1 MSASADLAPDLAL
14 PSLDVRALARRAA
27 LPAGLLAVAVTL
39 VVAAGGPLQAFA
51 DALARALDADPRWV
65 AAAAVFELA
74 SFGGY
79 IALLWLVGRRATR
92 RLDLRSS
99 AQVTLGGAAATRLLP
114 TGGAGGAAMT
124 LWALRR
130 AGLGARGAARTLLT
144 FLVLLYAVFFGSI
157 AVAGGV
163 LALGLVDGYSGPL
176 ALTAVPAAGAT
187 LAIAIA
193 LGLAYAARRG
203 IGVEP
208 APVAGAGRAARVYA
222 VVRSAPGVLGSAVGD
237 ALGIVRSADPR
248 LLGALAWWGFDA
260 AVLWSMLNAFGSPPA
275 LAVVV
280 LAYFVGQVANTIPV
294 PGAASGGLV
303 GVLLAFGVDAELA
316 LGSVLAYRA
325 VAIWLPTPI
334 GLVALSGLRRTVGR
348 WAHEDEAAAPAA
360 AEAVPAAG
368 GAGGAPIPEVVPPR
382 PVPAAAGARPIP
394 VFAGARALSA
404 AHGGPCPDCVLPAA
418 A

>member
-92 RLDLRSS
+92 RLDLRAS

-157 AVAGGV
+157 AVAGGA
-163 LALGLVDGYSGPL
+163 LALGLVDGYSGPV

-208 APVAGAGRAARVYA
+208 ARSRARAGRRASTPSCAAPPASSGRRSATRSGSCARPIRACSARWPGGASTRPCCGRCSTRSAARRRWPSWCSPTSSGRSPTRSRSRA
-222 VVRSAPGVLGSAVGD
+222 PRAAGWSACCWPSASTPSSRSAPCSPTAPW
-237 ALGIVRSADPR
+237 RS
-248 LLGALAWWGFDA
+248 
-260 AVLWSMLNAFGSPPA
+260 GSPP
-275 LAVVV
+275 
-280 LAYFVGQVANTIPV
+280 
-294 PGAASGGLV
+294 
-303 GVLLAFGVDAELA
+303 
-316 LGSVLAYRA
+316 R
-325 VAIWLPTPI
+325 
-334 GLVALSGLRRTVGR
+334 
-348 WAHEDEAAAPAA
+348 
-360 AEAVPAAG
+360 
-368 GAGGAPIPEVVPPR
+368 
-382 PVPAAAGARPIP
+382 
-394 VFAGARALSA
+394 SA
-404 AHGGPCPDCVLPAA
+404 WWP
-418 A
+418 